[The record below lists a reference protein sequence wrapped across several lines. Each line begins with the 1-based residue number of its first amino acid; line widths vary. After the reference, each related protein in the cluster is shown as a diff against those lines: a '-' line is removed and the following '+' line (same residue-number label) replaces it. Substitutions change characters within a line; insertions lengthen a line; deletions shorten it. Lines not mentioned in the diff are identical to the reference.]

1 MARTGKVPVKPA
13 KPRKPP
19 TGIKAAPKAK
29 KTPDGYDRGEFE
41 VHLERANSL
50 INYLK
55 SEVARLKVEVNELK
69 SYRKWAEARITQISQ
84 EEERR

>member
-1 MARTGKVPVKPA
+1 MARTKKVSISPA
-13 KPRKPP
+13 TTRKPP
-19 TGIKAAPKAK
+19 TGIKTAPKAK

-41 VHLERANSL
+41 FHLERANSL

-55 SEVARLKVEVNELK
+55 SEVVRLKLEVNELK
-69 SYRKWAEARITQISQ
+69 SYKKWAEARITQISQ

>member
-1 MARTGKVPVKPA
+1 MARTGKVPIKPA
-13 KPRKPP
+13 KPRKSSEGINIAPP
-19 TGIKAAPKAK
+19 AK
-29 KTPDGYDRGEFE
+29 KPLDGYDRGEFE

-55 SEVARLKVEVNELK
+55 SEVARLKTEVSELK
-69 SYRKWAEARITQISQ
+69 SYKKWAEARITQISQ